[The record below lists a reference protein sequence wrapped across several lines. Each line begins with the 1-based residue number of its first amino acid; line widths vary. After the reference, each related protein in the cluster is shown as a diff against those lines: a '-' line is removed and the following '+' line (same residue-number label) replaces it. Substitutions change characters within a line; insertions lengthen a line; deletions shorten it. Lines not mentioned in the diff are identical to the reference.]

1 MNCRLSQLGLVEGW
15 RREGEKR
22 ERKVRV
28 KMAGKRR
35 KEERKKG
42 AKRVRGETLVGDV
55 GWREEVV
62 TEGGGD
68 DQNSF

>member
-1 MNCRLSQLGLVEGW
+1 MNCRLSRLGLVEGW

-35 KEERKKG
+35 KG

>member
-1 MNCRLSQLGLVEGW
+1 MNCRLSRLGLVEGW

-42 AKRVRGETLVGDV
+42 AKRVRGETVGDV